1 MATRGALLVREE
13 EVGTGTEAAG
23 RLEGGAD
30 RLAVLVNNTIIEKK
44 TEIVSI
50 YINILKSKHII

>member
-1 MATRGALLVREE
+1 MATRGALLVRE

-30 RLAVLVNNTIIEKK
+30 RLAVLVMYNREENRDCQY
-44 TEIVSI
+44 I
-50 YINILKSKHII
+50 Y

>member
-30 RLAVLVNNTIIEKK
+30 RLAVLVMFN
-44 TEIVSI
+44 
-50 YINILKSKHII
+50 